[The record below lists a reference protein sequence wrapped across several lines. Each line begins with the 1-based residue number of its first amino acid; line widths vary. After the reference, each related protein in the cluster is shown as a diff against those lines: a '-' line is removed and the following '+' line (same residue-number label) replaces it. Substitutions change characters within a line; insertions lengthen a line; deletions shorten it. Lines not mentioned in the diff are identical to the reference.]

1 MPVRVWLIFG
11 SIVFAR
17 LAFGVQMMS
26 VGAVGPDLMTA
37 FDLGYAALGTLVGV
51 YSLPGAAV
59 ALPGGWLAATFGDRR
74 MLLVGLGLMTGGGAA
89 MAVAAG
95 YPMLL
100 AGRVVSGTGYCL
112 LQVVQTKLVL
122 DYVPRERLTN
132 LMGTYIA
139 GYALGCALGP
149 SVLPLLGGWQMAMA
163 ASAGLAAVAL
173 IASAAMVPAK
183 GGSEAAPGNFR
194 LMPGTLG
201 RLMLATAMWS
211 LSNVAYMVVFNFAP
225 TFFTGRGLPLAQASG
240 LSSLGLYVSMAL
252 TPLGGWVLSRTL
264 GLERGTIGALFG
276 VAALIAILPIADPVP
291 VLVAIGALVGLG
303 AGPAFTIATRDLAP
317 EERAL
322 AMAVL
327 FTVFN
332 LAMAVGPP
340 VAGFAQDLSRQPEM
354 PFFVA
359 ALYMVVAALAQLA
372 HVLWPRKE
380 AQA

>member
-1 MPVRVWLIFG
+1 MPLRIWLIFG

-26 VGAVGPDLMTA
+26 VGAVGPELMTA

-59 ALPGGWLAATFGDRR
+59 ALPGGWLAAAFGDRR

-89 MAVAAG
+89 MALATG

-122 DYVPRERLTN
+122 DYVPKERLAL

-149 SVLPLLGGWQMAMA
+149 SVLPLLGGWQRAMA
-163 ASAGLAAVAL
+163 GSAALAAAAL
-173 IASAAMVPAK
+173 ITSAATLPAK
-183 GGSEAAPGNFR
+183 GGSEAAPGSFR
-194 LMPGTLG
+194 LMPGTWRPL
-201 RLMLATAMWS
+201 LLATAMWS
-211 LSNVAYMVVFNFAP
+211 LSNVAYIVVFNFAP
-225 TFFTGRGLPLAQASG
+225 TFFTGRGMPLAQASG
-240 LSSLGLYVSMAL
+240 LSSLGLYVSMIL
-252 TPLGGWVLSRTL
+252 TPLGGWVLSCSL

-276 VAALIAILPIADPVP
+276 VAALIAVLPIVDPVP

-303 AGPAFTIATRDLAP
+303 AGPAFTIATRDLAA

-322 AMAVL
+322 AMALL
-327 FTVFN
+327 FTAFN
-332 LAMAVGPP
+332 LAMAVGPA
-340 VAGFAQDLSRQPEM
+340 VAGFAQDVSRQPEM

-359 ALYMVVAALAQLA
+359 ALYMLLAALAHLG
-372 HVLWPRKE
+372 HVLWRRTE
-380 AQA
+380 APA